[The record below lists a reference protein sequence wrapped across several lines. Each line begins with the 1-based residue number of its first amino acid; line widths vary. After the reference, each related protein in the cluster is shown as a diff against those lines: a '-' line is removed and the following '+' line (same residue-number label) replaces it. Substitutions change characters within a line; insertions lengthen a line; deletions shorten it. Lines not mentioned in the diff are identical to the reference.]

1 MKQKLSM
8 RNRNIANW
16 ILTQALWF
24 ICVLGGDLYAVV
36 AGICYWFFYVT
47 HIGNVQREWPS
58 LVIIVSSGFIIDIL
72 LSSFG
77 VINFNTNMF
86 MPLWL
91 LVIWSGF
98 ATLFHHGL
106 GWLLAK
112 PVLAAVL
119 GAITGPL
126 AYFAGAALSV
136 SQINVSPTVF
146 ICIYAVLW
154 SLYMPIFLFISSRFN
169 RSESLS
175 ALMRL

>member
-1 MKQKLSM
+1 MQKLSM

-24 ICVLGGDLYAVV
+24 ICVLGGDLYAAV
-36 AGICYWFFYVT
+36 AGICYWFIYVT
-47 HIGNVQREWPS
+47 YIGNLQREWPS
-58 LVIIVSSGFIIDIL
+58 IIIIVSSGFIIDTL

-77 VINFNTNMF
+77 LIQFNTNMLI
-86 MPLWL
+86 PLWL
-91 LVIWSGF
+91 LVMWSGF

-126 AYFAGAALSV
+126 AYFAGATLSM
-136 SQINVSPTVF
+136 SQINVPLTVF
-146 ICIYAVLW
+146 ISVYAVLW
-154 SLYMPIFLFISSRFN
+154 SLYIPIFLFISSKLN